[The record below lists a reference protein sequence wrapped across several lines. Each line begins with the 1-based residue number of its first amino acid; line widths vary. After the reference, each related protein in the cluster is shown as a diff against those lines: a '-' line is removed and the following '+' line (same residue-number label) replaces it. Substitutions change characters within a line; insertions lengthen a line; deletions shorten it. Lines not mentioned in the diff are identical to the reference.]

1 MPASENGRN
10 DEQAPAANE
19 KADIAVPE
27 GNSIT
32 AVEEDVI
39 EGGPDTRAPRTT
51 AADRTRQLRAAGHDY
66 HALGLNVLTIGGGKR
81 PNLPSWEQYQTIR
94 QTAEIVGGLPYD
106 TAYGIAIVCGPVS
119 SGAGSLDYDGV
130 DGDKV
135 AFLARQLEALGL
147 PPDYAWVVETPG
159 GGHIWFRFA
168 DDSVAFDLISKLV
181 GHLAGCHH
189 VELRLRDHYTIAPP
203 TRRQDKGVYKF
214 INIEGLPATLPA
226 IVELET
232 VLGIADWDEP
242 KATNRPEPSRGALS
256 VASRTVTSE
265 YVESA
270 ISRELDTVRSAVEGH
285 RNDTVFKAAAAI
297 GSLLHLGVDEHDV
310 AARLLSAAQTTGLP
324 DDEITNAIRSG
335 LQRGAEDPRDLFLR
349 ESQQTAPEVHRP
361 LYPLHV
367 LPSAIRAFVIEAAAC
382 VGCPPDMIAVPLL
395 AYAAATI
402 GRTRA
407 IQIKPRYVKHPVFWF
422 GIVGAPG
429 SGKSP
434 ADGLARSFVEALQAK
449 AYAEWQETYQE
460 WRLEH
465 ELWKQRVKGKGGGKA
480 KMGGDSYDVDPEP
493 EEPVLEHYFTT
504 DATIE
509 ALAPILLSSA
519 GVAVAH
525 DELVGWVKS
534 MGAYN
539 GAAGRD
545 RAQVLSLWAERSL
558 KVDRKGRPPL
568 YVENPVAVII
578 GGVQPDVLADLAG
591 EADKRDGFVDRFLW
605 SWPEHRPVPWT
616 EDTVSPFTAA
626 AVETVFRRLRGMT
639 GDTVPTKLSDAAK
652 VLWRTWYDDNARV
665 METERGLMAGVHAKA
680 DVQLAR
686 LALVLHVL
694 EHDDP
699 DAVDV
704 SVQTLRAAIDL
715 VEYHLAHAR
724 AVAQRLGVAGNTPR
738 TGHGSTLRQRIVA
751 RLLEHGGWMSASD
764 LAKGLGG
771 HVPAPERDAELDR
784 LEAEG
789 LVQRRI
795 KASGELGGRPA
806 VVWRY
811 HVTTCEL
818 KNPECAA

>member
-1 MPASENGRN
+1 MGSSNERN
-10 DEQAPAANE
+10 DAQAPAANE
-19 KADIAVPE
+19 MAEHAVPE
-27 GNSIT
+27 DKGIT
-32 AVEEDVI
+32 GIDENVI
-39 EGGPDTRAPRTT
+39 EGGPDSRAPRRTSADFTRLLTDT
-51 AADRTRQLRAAGHDY
+51 ALQVWGH
-66 HALGLNVLTIGGGKR
+66 GINVVTVGGNKR
-81 PNLPSWEQYQTIR
+81 PNLPWAEYQRIR
-94 QTAEIVGGLPYD
+94 QVAEIVGGLPFD
-106 TAYGIAIVCGPVS
+106 RAYGIAGICGEVS
-119 SGAGSLDYDGV
+119 GSVACLDFDRVEGN
-130 DGDKV
+130 
-135 AFLARQLEALGL
+135 RLEFAHQVLDVLGL
-147 PPDYAWVVETPG
+147 PRDYAWLVITPG
-159 GGHIWFRFA
+159 GVHIWIRLLGVTSEFG
-168 DDSVAFDLISKLV
+168 KLE
-181 GHLAGCHH
+181 GHLLGCHH
-189 VELRLRDHYTIAPP
+189 VELRFDSHIAILPP
-203 TRRQDKGVYKF
+203 SKRKDGETYRYANVDSTPTVA
-214 INIEGLPATLPA
+214 PAE
-226 IVELET
+226 VSLET
-232 VLGIADWDEP
+232 VLAIADWDEP
-242 KATNRPEPSRGALS
+242 KTAKKRELSQGMLS
-256 VASRTVTSE
+256 VASRTVTPE
-265 YVESA
+265 YVETA
-270 ISRELDTVRSAVEGH
+270 IRGELDTVRSSAEGH
-285 RNDTVFKAAAAI
+285 RNDTLFKAAAAV
-297 GSLLHLGVDEHDV
+297 GSMLHLGLDENDV
-310 AARLLSAAQTTGLP
+310 AERLFDAAQQTGLP
-324 DDEITNAIRSG
+324 DDEIVSAIRSG
-335 LQRGAEDPRDLFLR
+335 FDKGARDPRDLVLR
-349 ESQQTAPEVHRP
+349 ESPESAPEVRRP
-361 LYPLHV
+361 PYPLHV
-367 LPSAIRAFVIEAAAC
+367 LSPDIRAFVIEAAAC
-382 VGCPPDMIAVPLL
+382 VGCPPDMVAVPLL

-402 GRTRA
+402 GRTRS

-434 ADGLARSFVEALQAK
+434 ADGLARSFVESLQAK
-449 AYAEWQETYQE
+449 AYAEWQEAYQE

-465 ELWKQRVKGKGGGKA
+465 ELWKQRVKGKSGGKA

-568 YVENPVAVII
+568 YVEDPVAVII
-578 GGVQPDVLADLAG
+578 GGVQPDVLVDLAG

-605 SWPEHRPVPWT
+605 SWPEHRSVPWT

-626 AVETVFRRLRGMT
+626 AVETVFRRLRGT
-639 GDTVPTKLSDAAK
+639 RGDTAPIKLSDEAK
-652 VLWRTWYDDNARV
+652 TLWRTWYDDNARA
-665 METERGLMAGVHAKA
+665 METERGLMAGVRAKA

-686 LALVLHVL
+686 LTLVLHVL

-699 DAVDV
+699 DMVDV
-704 SVQTLRAAIDL
+704 SVQTLRAAIEL

-724 AVAQRLGVAGNTPR
+724 AVAHRLGVAGNAPR
-738 TGHGSTLRQRIVA
+738 SGHGSTLRQRIVA
-751 RLLEHGGWMSASD
+751 RLQEHDGWMSASD

-784 LEAEG
+784 LEADG

-795 KASGELGGRPA
+795 KPSGELGGRPA

>member
-1 MPASENGRN
+1 MSRAVDAGN
-10 DEQAPAANE
+10 DAVAPDANQS
-19 KADIAVPE
+19 AYLAVPE
-27 GNSIT
+27 DNSIT
-32 AVEEDVI
+32 ASAAGAI
-39 EGGPDTRAPRTT
+39 EGGPDIRAPRRT
-51 AADRTRQLRAAGHDY
+51 AADFTRLLTDAALQMCGH
-66 HALGLNVLTIGGGKR
+66 GINVVTVGGDKR
-81 PNLPSWEQYQTIR
+81 PNLGAWADHQRIR
-94 QTAEIVGGLPYD
+94 QTVEIVGGLPFD
-106 TAYGIAIVCGPVS
+106 RAYGIAGVCGNVS
-119 SGAGSLDYDGV
+119 GSLLCMDFDRV
-130 DGDKV
+130 PGD
-135 AFLARQLEALGL
+135 RLEFGYRVLDALGL
-147 PPDYAWVVETPG
+147 PRDYAWLVITPG
-159 GGHIWFRFA
+159 GVHVWLR
-168 DDSVAFDLISKLV
+168 LIGDTSGLGKLI
-181 GHLAGCHH
+181 GHLLGCHH
-189 VELRLRDHYTIAPP
+189 VELRFNGHIAILPP
-203 TRRQDKGVYKF
+203 SKRKDGETYRYANVDST
-214 INIEGLPATLPA
+214 PADAPA
-226 IVELET
+226 EVTLET
-232 VLGIADWDEP
+232 VLAIAEWDEP
-242 KATNRPEPSRGALS
+242 KTEIRRGPKRGILAL
-256 VASRTVTSE
+256 AGQTVTPE
-265 YVESA
+265 YVDAA
-270 ISRELDTVRSAVEGH
+270 IQGELDKVSAAAEGH
-285 RNDTVFKAAAAI
+285 RNDTVFRAAAAV
-297 GSLLHLGVDEHDV
+297 GSLLHLGIDEDQV
-310 AARLLSAAQTTGLP
+310 ADRLFDAARQTGLP
-324 DDEITNAIRSG
+324 DDEIVSAIRSG
-335 LQRGAEDPRDLFLR
+335 FAKGAENPRDLILR
-349 ESQQTAPEVHRP
+349 EPSESAVEVSRP
-361 LYPLHV
+361 AYPLHV
-367 LPSAIRAFVIEAAAC
+367 LSPVIRAFVVEAAAC
-382 VGCPPDMIAVPLL
+382 VGCPPDMVAVPLL

-402 GRTRA
+402 GRTRS
-407 IQIKPRYVKHPVFWF
+407 IEIKVRYVKHPVFWF

-434 ADGLARSFVEALQAK
+434 ADGLARSFVETLQAR
-449 AYAEWQETYQE
+449 AYADWQQAYQE

-480 KMGGDSYDVDPEP
+480 KMGGETYDVDPEP

-568 YVENPVAVII
+568 YVEDPVAVII

-616 EDTVSPFTAA
+616 EDTVSPFTTA
-626 AVETVFRRLRGMT
+626 AVETVFRRLRAT
-639 GDTVPTKLSDAAK
+639 GGNTAPVMLLDEAK
-652 VLWRTWYDDNARV
+652 ALWRTWYDENARA
-665 METERGLMAGVHAKA
+665 MEAERGLMAGVRAKA

-704 SVQTLRAAIDL
+704 SVETLRAAIEL

-724 AVAQRLGVAGNTPR
+724 AVAHRLGVAGNTPR

-751 RLLEHGGWMSASD
+751 RLEEHGGWVSASD

-771 HVPAPERDAELDR
+771 HIPAPERDAELDR
-784 LEAEG
+784 LEADG

-795 KASGELGGRPA
+795 KESGELGGRPA
-806 VVWRY
+806 VQWRY
-811 HVTTCEL
+811 HVNTCEL